1 MTAEA
6 RLRHPLAL
14 DLRAAEQL
22 ERRMQLGMFWTAAA
36 ASLLGGLAFA
46 VFFLLKGPRVVAWAD
61 AGLIVLTA
69 AVAAYVRTAG
79 RPDRGIVMLALGLTA
94 VLTVKMWLQG
104 GLAAPTLWWLLVLPW
119 LVMLAGPIRTGV
131 WLAVG
136 VLAILGGT
144 YLLQQADV
152 LPAAAVSSAPRFHHV
167 LSMAGALAL
176 YGGFVA
182 FSLKLRSDLQREL
195 RYAMVE
201 LQCSRDEAWAASQVK
216 AHFLSNMSHE
226 LRTPINGILGATELL
241 RATPL
246 DARQQQ
252 LVSMQRQSLDSL
264 MALVN
269 DVLDFSRLDTGSLQ
283 LEHMPLTVRP
293 LVFDALDLYAGA
305 AHEKGLELT
314 CSQSPDVPDTVLG
327 DPTRL
332 RQILSHLVSNAVKFT
347 HEGGVH
353 VHVSVVHGDPT
364 AEQVR
369 LRIEVHD
376 TGIGVDVAQL
386 PQLFGPFSQGD
397 ESGARHAGGAG
408 IGLALCRELAELM
421 DGHVGAEGVPG
432 RGSCFTV
439 EVNCG
444 RSRERAEPALPSLP
458 RLHVLAVAD
467 HHRLVMH
474 LDALLMGSET
484 TYEVKAVAPSRT
496 ELQKTARERRVAA
509 VLLDERLLGA
519 RARERLEQIVREAGL
534 PVLLMRA
541 LTRDSSQIALDGVF
555 VLSKPV
561 RPRALFEG
569 LQWAAQTR
577 GMQGD
582 VVPAVSAP
590 RASAAALM
598 AGRVLLVE
606 DNPVNQVMTQAML
619 ERLGLQVVVAGD
631 GHEALQRY
639 DEQTFDM
646 VLMDVQMPGMDGLT
660 ATEKLREIEHEKA
673 RARTPVVAVTGNPEP
688 EIRDRG
694 RQAGMDDFLGKPFTL
709 EQLELMLLRWRPAA
723 PVPVTP

>member
-144 YLLQQADV
+144 SLLQQADV

-252 LVSMQRQSLDSL
+252 LVSM
-264 MALVN
+264 
-269 DVLDFSRLDTGSLQ
+269 
-283 LEHMPLTVRP
+283 
-293 LVFDALDLYAGA
+293 
-305 AHEKGLELT
+305 
-314 CSQSPDVPDTVLG
+314 
-327 DPTRL
+327 
-332 RQILSHLVSNAVKFT
+332 
-347 HEGGVH
+347 
-353 VHVSVVHGDPT
+353 
-364 AEQVR
+364 
-369 LRIEVHD
+369 
-376 TGIGVDVAQL
+376 
-386 PQLFGPFSQGD
+386 
-397 ESGARHAGGAG
+397 
-408 IGLALCRELAELM
+408 
-421 DGHVGAEGVPG
+421 
-432 RGSCFTV
+432 
-439 EVNCG
+439 
-444 RSRERAEPALPSLP
+444 
-458 RLHVLAVAD
+458 
-467 HHRLVMH
+467 
-474 LDALLMGSET
+474 
-484 TYEVKAVAPSRT
+484 
-496 ELQKTARERRVAA
+496 
-509 VLLDERLLGA
+509 
-519 RARERLEQIVREAGL
+519 
-534 PVLLMRA
+534 
-541 LTRDSSQIALDGVF
+541 
-555 VLSKPV
+555 
-561 RPRALFEG
+561 
-569 LQWAAQTR
+569 
-577 GMQGD
+577 
-582 VVPAVSAP
+582 
-590 RASAAALM
+590 
-598 AGRVLLVE
+598 
-606 DNPVNQVMTQAML
+606 
-619 ERLGLQVVVAGD
+619 
-631 GHEALQRY
+631 
-639 DEQTFDM
+639 
-646 VLMDVQMPGMDGLT
+646 
-660 ATEKLREIEHEKA
+660 
-673 RARTPVVAVTGNPEP
+673 
-688 EIRDRG
+688 
-694 RQAGMDDFLGKPFTL
+694 
-709 EQLELMLLRWRPAA
+709 
-723 PVPVTP
+723 

>member
-1 MTAEA
+1 MTAA
-6 RLRHPLAL
+6 AGLRHPLSL

-22 ERRMQLGMFWTAAA
+22 ERRMQRGMFWTAAA

-61 AGLIVLTA
+61 AALIVLT
-69 AVAAYVRTAG
+69 VALGVYVRAAD
-79 RPDRGIVMLALGLTA
+79 RPDRGIVMLAIGLTG
-94 VLTVKMWLQG
+94 VLTAKMWLQG
-104 GLAAPTLWWLLVLPW
+104 GLYAPTLWWLLVLPW
-119 LVMLAGPIRTGV
+119 LVMLAGRVRTGV
-131 WLAVG
+131 WLAAV
-136 VLAILGGT
+136 VLVILGLT
-144 YLLQQADV
+144 YLLQRAEV
-152 LPAAAVSSAPRFHHV
+152 LPPAAISSVPRFHQV
-167 LSMAGALAL
+167 LSMAGALLL

-201 LQCSRDEAWAASQVK
+201 LQCSRDEAWAASQAK

-283 LEHMPLTVRP
+283 LERVPLALRS

-347 HEGGVH
+347 HQGGVH
-353 VHVSVVHGDPT
+353 VHVDVVHGDPS

-386 PQLFGPFSQGD
+386 PQLFGAFSQGD
-397 ESGARHAGGAG
+397 ETGSRRAGGAG

-421 DGHVGAEGVPG
+421 DGQVTAEGAPG

-439 EVNCG
+439 EVSCG
-444 RSRERAEPALPSLP
+444 RSSERAEPALPALP
-458 RLHVLAVAD
+458 HLHVLAVAD
-467 HHRLVMH
+467 HHRLVLH
-474 LDALLMGSET
+474 LDALLAGSAI
-484 TYEVKAVAPSRT
+484 TYEVKAVAPTRS
-496 ELQKTARERRVAA
+496 ELQAARERRVAA

-519 RARERLEQIVREAGL
+519 RARDRLEQIVREAGL

-541 LTRDSSQIALDGVF
+541 LTSDSSQIALDGVF

-561 RPRALFEG
+561 RPRALYEG

-582 VVPAVSAP
+582 ALPAMPAP
-590 RASAAALM
+590 RASAATLM

-631 GHEALQRY
+631 GNEALQRY
-639 DEQTFDM
+639 GEQTFDM

-660 ATEKLREIEHEKA
+660 ATERLREIEQAKA
-673 RARTPVVAVTGNPEP
+673 RVRTPVVAVTGNPEP

-723 PVPVTP
+723 PVPATT